1 MRALAAAAV
10 LLIVVALAASE
21 PIRAQDEGAVGAT
34 IFVDPLSASLRLTPT
49 RIQERHQT
57 TARLSITNSG
67 PSATR
72 TVTATLLID
81 PTGAT
86 IVGGAT
92 RTLSGIAGRTTQ
104 TVDWRLCGRTR
115 GGYLAMAVVTSSDA
129 AGHVFRAET
138 TAVLLEITPNR
149 GAPSFC

>member
-10 LLIVVALAASE
+10 LILVALAASGSVS
-21 PIRAQDEGAVGAT
+21 AQDEGAVGAT
-34 IFVDPLSASLRLTPT
+34 IFVDPLSASLRTTPT
-49 RIQERHQT
+49 RIQERHQA
-57 TARLSITNSG
+57 TARATITNSG
-67 PSATR
+67 PSATG

-81 PTGAT
+81 PAGAT

-92 RTLSGIAGRTTQ
+92 RTLSSLPALTTQ
-104 TVDWRLCGRTR
+104 NVEWRLCGRTR
-115 GGYLAMAVVTSSDA
+115 GGYLAMAIVTASDT

>member
-1 MRALAAAAV
+1 MRALATA
-10 LLIVVALAASE
+10 LLIVVALATSGTVS
-21 PIRAQDEGAVGAT
+21 AQDEGGVGAT
-34 IFVDPLSASLRLTPT
+34 IFVDPLTASLRITPT
-49 RIQERHQT
+49 RIQERHQAM
-57 TARLSITNSG
+57 ARATITNSG
-67 PSATR
+67 PSATQ

-81 PTGAT
+81 PAGAT

-92 RTLSGIAGRTTQ
+92 RTLSSIPARTAQ
-104 TVDWRLCGRTR
+104 NVEWRLCGRTR
-115 GGYLAMAVVTSSDA
+115 GGYLAMAIVTSSDA